1 MIDTNVWWAFFL
13 LWLVIV
19 PTPGANS
26 LMVTHT
32 ALSRPAAHVAFA
44 IVGNVVGILAL
55 ASAALLGW
63 GTLIETFPALRI
75 AVHVLGGAYLIYFGS
90 RLLQRAWEQP
100 PADRASANDHVV
112 ARTEPLKA
120 LTLGLVTA
128 LSNAQ
133 AILFITSIFAVSG
146 VLTANASTGL
156 AILATIAACN
166 ASYLGLL
173 GWMFQR
179 VGVRQR
185 YQRFRRWF
193 EGSIGVLF
201 AGFGARLIWR
211 ELTRA

>member
-1 MIDTNVWWAFFL
+1 MIDTKVWWAFFL

-32 ALSRPAAHVAFA
+32 ALSRPAAHVALA
-44 IVGNVVGILAL
+44 ITGNVAGILLL

-63 GTLIETFPALRI
+63 GALIETFPALRM

-90 RLLQRAWEQP
+90 RLLQRSWWP
-100 PADRASANDHVV
+100 PAITASV
-112 ARTEPLKA
+112 AESNVITHTEPLKA
-120 LTLGLVTA
+120 LTLGFVTA

-146 VLTANASTGL
+146 VLTASAPTGL
-156 AILATIAACN
+156 AVLATIAACN

-179 VGVRQR
+179 DSVRRR

-193 EGSIGVLF
+193 EGGIGVLF

-211 ELTRA
+211 ELSRA